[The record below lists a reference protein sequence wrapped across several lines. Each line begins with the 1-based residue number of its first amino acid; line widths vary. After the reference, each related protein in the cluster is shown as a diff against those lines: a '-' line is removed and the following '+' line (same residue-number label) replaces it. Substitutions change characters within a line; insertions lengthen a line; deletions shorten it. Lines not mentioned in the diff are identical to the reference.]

1 MDGDDFLAWR
11 FPLTDPALYC
21 MEIPVSPKIKVLPSG
36 ISSA

>member
-11 FPLTDPALYC
+11 FPLTDPTLYC
-21 MEIPVSPKIKVLPSG
+21 MEIRVSPKIKVLPSG